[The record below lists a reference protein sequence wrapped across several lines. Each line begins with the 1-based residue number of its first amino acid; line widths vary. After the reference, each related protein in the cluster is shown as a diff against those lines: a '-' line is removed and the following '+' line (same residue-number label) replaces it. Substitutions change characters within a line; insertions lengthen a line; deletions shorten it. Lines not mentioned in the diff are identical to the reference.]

1 MNASKHFKNVRFAI
15 IKLRKDIKYKH
26 EVNVLIK
33 AFEFFNNV
41 ITKEYN
47 LEAVESLIYVLFIIK
62 MHKEKVYKGNRIP
75 LTEFYQDIDRYQ
87 TKGKDILLQEVKEMI
102 NQHRKMNL
110 IKNKKIDELLNQED
124 FEKELNNYFNQIMEN
139 IKWKIN

>member
-62 MHKEKVYKGNRIP
+62 MHKEKVYKGNKK
-75 LTEFYQDIDRYQ
+75 Q
-87 TKGKDILLQEVKEMI
+87 
-102 NQHRKMNL
+102 
-110 IKNKKIDELLNQED
+110 KNR
-124 FEKELNNYFNQIMEN
+124 
-139 IKWKIN
+139 